1 MKKEPLAEPVKGK
14 INRIDVSTILVDS
27 DFAVEIIK
35 REIEERKIDI
45 KGAQI
50 IVDGGYGVGS
60 KENFSLV
67 FDLAKTLGA
76 QVGASRAA
84 VDAGFVENARQIG
97 QTGVTVRP
105 KLIICVGVSG
115 AIQHT
120 AGMDQSKIIIAINND
135 PQAPIHKIAD
145 YSIIGDLNEVVPKMI
160 ASYKKQSK

>member
-1 MKKEPLAEPVKGK
+1 MKKEPLPQPVKGK
-14 INRIDVSTILVDS
+14 INRINVSTILVDS

-60 KENFSLV
+60 KENFSLI

-135 PQAPIHKIAD
+135 PQAPIHKLAD

-160 ASYKKQSK
+160 ASYKKHSK

>member
-1 MKKEPLAEPVKGK
+1 MKKEPLAEPVKGR

-60 KENFSLV
+60 KENFSLI